1 MRLHCNAELVRQ
13 TEERE
18 HNLQRAE
25 YTIEGYEH
33 FRFSMVF
40 MKKKCPKLQGDALA
54 CICSFLLGHPIAN
67 LHVAGN

>member
-1 MRLHCNAELVRQ
+1 MVQLHCNEELAAQ
-13 TEERE
+13 NLERVK
-18 HNLQRAE
+18 NLQRAE

-33 FRFSMVF
+33 IRFSMVF
-40 MKKKCPKLQGDALA
+40 MTKFPQLQSDALA